1 MVKIISFF
9 IHLLHTIRSFLYK
22 FECFLLRFLP
32 NDPSQKPTSDAYR
45 RFKVNELPII
55 DTENIPIPFEEA
67 KLLYEKKHKRPL
79 KPSFRKEGKV
89 YPAEGTVCPH
99 CGATHEYLS
108 FNNGKKRSQIRCKVC
123 EHTFSL
129 EKTYSQ
135 QVVRKCPHYLNELK
149 QLSMSDKERYKK
161 EPSAFSLHT
170 SLVCLMPA

>member
-108 FNNGKKRSQIRCKVC
+108 FNNGKSVLK
-123 EHTFSL
+123 F
-129 EKTYSQ
+129 
-135 QVVRKCPHYLNELK
+135 VVRSVNILFPLK
-149 QLSMSDKERYKK
+149 KHILSKSFVNVLIAAI
-161 EPSAFSLHT
+161 S
-170 SLVCLMPA
+170 